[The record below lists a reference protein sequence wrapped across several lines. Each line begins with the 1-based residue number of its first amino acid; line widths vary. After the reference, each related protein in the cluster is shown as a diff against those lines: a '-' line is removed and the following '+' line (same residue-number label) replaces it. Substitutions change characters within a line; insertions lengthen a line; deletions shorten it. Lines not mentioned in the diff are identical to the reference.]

1 MEEAVIDTNVLVY
14 DMIEDSVFHE
24 RAATL
29 LNTLKRMIVPSVVLE
44 EFILVLEQL
53 RISRELIGKKIKEI
67 LRSQMVILPLEKS
80 DFEVSLDTVL
90 REKISFKKFNDKLI
104 LSTAKKMKL
113 PIFTF
118 DAELQKECEKYGLKI
133 LP

>member
-1 MEEAVIDTNVLVY
+1 MIDTNVLVY